1 MARPGAGPL
10 WRDDRGEMVLVMFGI
25 TVVLLGVAGVLV
37 HLLGRPPAT
46 EPVTAGRQVALS
58 AAVAV
63 RAEALRAGLSST
75 ELDDL
80 DVAGSC
86 ARGAGAGAE
95 VVSCELTPA
104 GLTVVTARAE
114 RPAARN
120 GQAFSSAVVRFV
132 DTAGG
137 CLALRT
143 SWGTGLPATCPA
155 GR

>member
-1 MARPGAGPL
+1 
-10 WRDDRGEMVLVMFGI
+10 MVLVMFGI

-46 EPVTAGRQVALS
+46 EPVTAGRDVALT

-63 RAEALRAGLSST
+63 RDQALRAGLRST
-75 ELDDL
+75 ELADL
-80 DVAGSC
+80 NVAAAC
-86 ARGAGAGAE
+86 ARGDGAAGSGAQ

-104 GLTVVTARAE
+104 GLTVVTARAG

-143 SWGTGLPATCPA
+143 SWGTGLAAACPA